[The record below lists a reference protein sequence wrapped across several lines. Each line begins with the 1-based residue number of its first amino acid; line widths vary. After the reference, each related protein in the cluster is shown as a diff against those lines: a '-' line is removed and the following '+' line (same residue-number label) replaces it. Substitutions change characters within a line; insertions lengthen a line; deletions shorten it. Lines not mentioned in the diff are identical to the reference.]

1 MLLSQPLLEQPEVEF
16 HWLRLGRCNQLEAL
30 SRKGGPWKNIEFPSL
45 AAAIKHPT
53 EGWVMFDTGYSQ
65 HFFDATARMPERLYR
80 TLLPVHLDTSIA
92 AELGRI
98 GAEPEEVR
106 RVVVSHFHGDHVA
119 GLRDL
124 PNARISA
131 GRAGLEQVTSLR
143 GISAVRHGLL
153 PAMLPEDVK
162 SRFDAVEERTAV
174 SVDGLT
180 GWDLVGD
187 RSLVAVD
194 LPGHMPGHI
203 GLLLT
208 VADGPHGGG
217 QVLLAGDAAWSSRAI
232 RDLQPPARP
241 VAAMFD
247 DPGAARSTLSSL
259 HRLDADHA
267 DLTILPAHCVEAFRE
282 WNAGA

>member
-1 MLLSQPLLEQPEVEF
+1 MLLEQQPVEF
-16 HWLRLGRCNQLEAL
+16 HWLRLGHCNQIEAL
-30 SRKGGPWKNIEFPSL
+30 SRRGGSWKGIEFPSL

-53 EGWVMFDTGYSQ
+53 AGWVMFDTGYAQ

-98 GAEPEEVR
+98 GATPEEVR

-131 GRAGLEQVTSLR
+131 GRAGLDQIISLR
-143 GISAVRHGLL
+143 GLSAVRHGLL
-153 PAMLPEDVK
+153 PAMLPENLT
-162 SRFDAVEERTAV
+162 SRFEPVEDAATVTF
-174 SVDGLT
+174 DGLT

-187 RSLVAVD
+187 RSLIAVD
-194 LPGHMPGHI
+194 LPGHMPGHL

-208 VADGPHGGG
+208 TTDRG

-232 RDLQPPARP
+232 RDFQPPPRP
-241 VAAMFD
+241 VAAMWD
-247 DPGAARSTLSSL
+247 DARTAQATLRSL
-259 HRLDADHA
+259 QRIDADHT
-267 DLTILPAHCVEAFRE
+267 DLTILPAHCVEAFRN
-282 WNAGA
+282 WNPGA